1 MRIAVVLIA
10 ALALPVGSAMLAAPG
25 QQAPVSTG
33 SVRPGES
40 TKGVISI
47 ENRGPNEAIPITA
60 HEPLPVV
67 IQNVATGTPMAVRL
81 SGPTAGSAP
90 PPVAVQ
96 EAVQQWEYLTV
107 AVPADATAQSLTT
120 VFAAQGNAGWT
131 PAGVQV
137 TGRGGTLV
145 LLKRPRS

>member
-1 MRIAVVLIA
+1 MRTRIAVVLTA
-10 ALALPVGSAMLAAPG
+10 ALALPISSAMLAAPG

-40 TKGVISI
+40 TKGVISV

-81 SGPTAGSAP
+81 TRTTAGSATKTL
-90 PPVAVQ
+90 AI
-96 EAVQQWEYLTV
+96 LT
-107 AVPADATAQSLTT
+107 AD
-120 VFAAQGNAGWT
+120 
-131 PAGVQV
+131 
-137 TGRGGTLV
+137 
-145 LLKRPRS
+145 